1 MKGVQRRFTA
11 EGLNLER
18 LIRQAGETDVPLT
31 ALRRRGRRIRGV
43 AAEDDLPRLQ
53 QLADRGGW
61 RVTAGGRVGAG
72 RVMDM
77 LRRRTALAAL
87 CLAAA
92 AGLVVASQ
100 LMWRVE
106 LKDAGVYEADIHR
119 YLDDRGIRPVCRKS
133 AVDPA
138 ALRDAL
144 EWRYPQVAWVE
155 AGWRGTTLQIR
166 VVAGTPVG
174 ETVSIDGSGDVV
186 AARDGI
192 IDRILTVAGTP
203 RVQPGELVRAGQVLI
218 AGEERTSGGETRPV
232 AARGIVMARVW
243 DAASV
248 RMSALERST
257 VYTGRNQQV
266 QTVSL
271 PWFDLWVCE
280 PSGYA
285 QEDVSVRTMPLGGLF
300 LPFTIRWETRM
311 EAHVTLA
318 ARETE
323 QLKAEAAVAALRRLR
338 QKTGVADDFVDKWV
352 DYSMIEGEILDAV
365 AYGERIV
372 DIARPLRHGEP

>member
-1 MKGVQRRFTA
+1 MKAVRRRFTA

-18 LIRQAGETDVPLT
+18 LIRQAGEVDIPLT

-53 QLADRGGW
+53 QLADQGGW
-61 RVTAGGRVGAG
+61 RLTVGGRVGAG
-72 RVMDM
+72 RALDM
-77 LRRRTALAAL
+77 LRRRAALAVL

-92 AGLVVASQ
+92 AGLVAAAQ

-106 LKDAGVYEADIHR
+106 LLDAGVYEADIR
-119 YLDDRGIRPVCRKS
+119 QYLEGQGVRPVCWKS
-133 AVDPA
+133 AVDPS

-155 AGWRGTTLQIR
+155 TGWRGTTLQIH
-166 VVAGTPVG
+166 VVAGTPAG
-174 ETVSIDGSGDVV
+174 EAVSIDGSGDVV
-186 AARDGI
+186 ASRDGI
-192 IDRILTVAGTP
+192 IDRVMTVAGTP
-203 RVQPGELVRAGQVLI
+203 QVKPGDLVKAGQVLI
-218 AGEERTSGGETRPV
+218 AGEERASGGETRPV
-232 AARGIVMARVW
+232 AARGTVMARVW

-248 RMSALERST
+248 RMSAMERYT
-257 VYTGRNQQV
+257 VYTGRTQQV

-271 PWFDLWVCE
+271 PWFDLWKCH
-280 PSGYA
+280 PSGYE
-285 QEDVSVRTMPLGGLF
+285 QEDVSVRIMPLGGLF
-300 LPFTIRWETRM
+300 LPFNVCWEKRM
-311 EAHVTLA
+311 EAHVTLQV
-318 ARETE
+318 RDTE

-365 AYGERIV
+365 AYGERIE